1 MTGLYKRTILL
12 ICSTV
17 LNLVVFG
24 QDSTFLLDDQVKH
37 ETKEIDLAKISLE
50 STEITYN
57 LARDMRNVISD
68 TRLEELQEETNITI
82 SEIDSLIRYKKDS
95 NLEMKN
101 IRSIRNHINY
111 WKQKLLELQAVD
123 SKISNLNKELDK
135 SRLKYARELAAWNN
149 IQIIATEYKYEDAVM
164 GRINRVIHLLDT
176 SIFVLG
182 QKSNVTLGILD
193 KTGALKVE
201 INERI
206 DMYDNL
212 LIYKQK
218 NILRSGHPS
227 LFSLD
232 YTSAENWKIG
242 ESVKALHK
250 GEFQA
255 LGSYFKKHRSTLIF
269 HLILLIVAVIALVF
283 IKRAGIPEGHN
294 EDMNYRRSIKII
306 VSNPG
311 NSALILVLF
320 ASTLLYPN
328 KPVLFLDMFKL
339 IVSIP
344 LAIMLLNM
352 AHRKYWS
359 IIIAFEVL
367 LIVQIVNAN
376 LPTHLVP
383 ARILLLLTAFM
394 EIITLVAFIRKIKN
408 ADWNHPVLHRIVMV
422 LAYLHL
428 ALATLGVFTN
438 IGGKVLLTQSL
449 LNAVSGIALATILI
463 YLAMLVGNGLFMLF
477 IDSKYSGYVN
487 VISRRKDLVKEKVT
501 RAFQFLAGLFMLYY
515 VMEAYGFD
523 IYAYEW
529 LAQFF
534 SKERALGSLNFTWGK
549 VFIFFF
555 VIWISVEFSK
565 FIRVFLEEEVLDRM
579 GMSKGLPNTISLL
592 VRYTLIAGGV
602 LAAISV
608 AGMRMTNLTI
618 ILGAMSVGIGFG
630 LQNIFNNLV
639 SGLILLLERPIKI
652 GDTIEVGTMIGVVK
666 HIGIRASNVQT
677 VDGAEIIVPN
687 GNLISN
693 EVINWTLTDQRRRI
707 EVLVGVAYGSDP
719 YKVQQI
725 FKKIVSEHP
734 DVVQDPKPNILFNN
748 FGDSSLD
755 FRLLFWTENF
765 DEWIRIRSE
774 VIFKIYDALK
784 EAGIEIPFPQRDL
797 HIRSVDP
804 GIEIRS
810 KRETNFPSSPPKK

>member
-1 MTGLYKRTILL
+1 LAVAAALSLT
-12 ICSTV
+12 
-17 LNLVVFG
+17 VFG
-24 QDSTFLLDDQVKH
+24 QDSSFLSKEPVKH

-50 STEITYN
+50 STEVTYN
-57 LARDMRNVISD
+57 LARDMRKVISD
-68 TRLEELQEETNITI
+68 AKLAEIQEDSDYTL
-82 SEIDSLIRYKKDS
+82 SEIDSLVRYKKDS

-111 WKQKLLELQAVD
+111 WKQKLLEIQTVD
-123 SKISNLNKELDK
+123 SKISSLNKELDK

-149 IQIIATEYKYEDAVM
+149 IQVIATEYKYEDAVM
-164 GRINRVIHLLDT
+164 GRINKVIQLLDT
-176 SIFVLG
+176 SILILG
-182 QKSNVTLGILD
+182 QKSNITMGLLD
-193 KTGALKVE
+193 RTGALKVE

-206 DMYDNL
+206 DMYDSL
-212 LIYKQK
+212 LIQKQK

-227 LFSLD
+227 LFQLD
-232 YTSAENWKIG
+232 YTNAENWKIV

-255 LGSYFKKHRSTLIF
+255 LGSYFKKHSNTLIF
-269 HLILLIVAVIALVF
+269 HLALLILAIIGLVY
-283 IKRAGIPEGHN
+283 IKRAGIPEGEN
-294 EDMNYRRSIKII
+294 EDINYRRSIKII

-320 ASTLLYPN
+320 ASTILYPN
-328 KPVLFLDMFKL
+328 KPVLFLDMFRL
-339 IVSIP
+339 IVSVP

-352 AHRKYWS
+352 AHRKYWP
-359 IIIAFEVL
+359 IIISFEVL
-367 LIVQIVNAN
+367 LIIQIINTN
-376 LPTHLVP
+376 LPTHLIL
-383 ARILLLLTAFM
+383 ARFLLLLTAFM
-394 EIITLVAFIRKIKN
+394 EIVTLVAFIYKIKG
-408 ADWNHPVLHRIVMV
+408 ADWHHPALQRMVKALAYIHLV
-422 LAYLHL
+422 LA
-428 ALATLGVFTN
+428 ALAVFTN
-438 IGGKVLLTQSL
+438 ITGKVLLTQSL
-449 LNAVSGIALATILI
+449 LNAVTGIALATILI
-463 YLAMLVGNGLFMLF
+463 FLAMLVGNGLFMLF
-477 IDSKYSGYVN
+477 IDSRYSGYIN
-487 VISRRKDLVKEKVT
+487 VISRRKSLIKDKVT
-501 RAFQFLAGLFMLYY
+501 RTFQFLAGLFMLYY

-523 IYAYEW
+523 IYAYDW
-529 LAQFF
+529 LARFF
-534 SKERALGSLNFTWGK
+534 TRERTLGSLDFTWGK

-555 VIWISVEFSK
+555 VIWVSVVFSK
-565 FIRVFLEEEVLDRM
+565 FIRIFLEEEVLDRM

-602 LAAISV
+602 IAAISA
-608 AGMRMTNLTI
+608 AGLRMTNLTI

-652 GDTIEVGTMIGVVK
+652 GDTIEVGSLIGVVK

-707 EVLVGVAYGSDP
+707 EVLIGVAYGSDP
-719 YKVQQI
+719 YKVQKI
-725 FKKIVSEHP
+725 FMDILSAHP
-734 DVVQDPKPNILFNN
+734 EVVAEPKPIVLFNN

-774 VIFKIYDALK
+774 VIFQVFDGLK
-784 EAGIEIPFPQRDL
+784 EAGIEIPFPQHDL
-797 HIRSVDP
+797 HIRSVTQNITP
-804 GIEIRS
+804 E
-810 KRETNFPSSPPKK
+810 SSPTSS